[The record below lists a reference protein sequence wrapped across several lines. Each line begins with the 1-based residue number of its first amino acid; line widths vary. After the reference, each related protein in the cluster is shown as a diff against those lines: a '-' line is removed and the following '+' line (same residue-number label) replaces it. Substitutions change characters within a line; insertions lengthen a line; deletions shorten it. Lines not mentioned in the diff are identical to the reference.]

1 MPQKCHLFNLHVSRN
16 SWWGMADE
24 GSPRKTR
31 KMANGESVGDEQE
44 NEESH
49 SLVGISLTSEMGCH
63 GNKEHDSALGF
74 ILMNVDRM
82 TVVEMR
88 EAMQKQVES
97 LPASFRFLTKQGWP
111 VTSAQESMIKVKH
124 LINDDTVVRIQPDYA
139 RPRVG
144 VSTEKGRSL
153 GFIFVSSLS
162 LPISQLREAILA
174 QLGGSHQLPAGKW
187 VFVDRNFWPICSQ
200 QEDAMT
206 IIDVLSGSCV
216 RLHFLDESSDDP
228 DLGDIEKDDSLS
240 LTVDTP
246 RKKYCSPTPRS
257 LENPGLALTHGSIPR
272 PISPIPHGDS
282 FLQSKSVRLPAK
294 QILISYVRA
303 EASQYALDLKTALEN
318 LKFSVYL
325 DVHEIFCGSDWQDS
339 LNYAVSNC
347 EVFVPL
353 VTPRYGE
360 TQWTNRELKLA
371 DILNKYIIPVSFV
384 ETWPPCCLAIQF
396 ATTQF
401 IHWRQGKQDRDKST
415 QQELVTYTWNSSDVI
430 TVSKDIGTRCLA
442 HAKKKAQQESEK
454 KSPILRSYPSAL
466 PPGLPNDMTVVTES
480 REGAPMV
487 VVCVHPKQKDFGDE
501 LKELFEGE
509 GYEVWCTTEL
519 NNECMNLCSHSR
531 QLEDDSTLILDGDDF
546 DFDTTEDNTAN
557 AVSILQQKAAEAGV
571 IVFVLSK
578 DFASSDTGKQ
588 QVFYCEQ
595 RKRVVPLKYEEFEMP
610 GWMSMLIGTSTLED
624 VRRVDYKQSLM
635 ARVKCALNPN
645 QSDCS
650 MNAAKESQIEACVG
664 SICQKLPG
672 SNCVYISGG
681 TSFYYDKS
689 EAICKEIGKALA
701 KLQKVTLVTGG
712 FFGVGETVSRSFYDE
727 RQRLKRVED
736 VYHILPNR
744 DEQDRSP
751 QARQNR
757 DKTFQPMPFGETVFV
772 GDSVRQRETI
782 VSRIFDICILI
793 EGGPG
798 AAHEAEEFTWSDHTV
813 IPIKCTGGAAGGK
826 FNVPQKIF
834 ECPPGVVRND
844 WNQLADKNESPATI
858 GAAVSRIITA
868 LQQDVAAQMTRLKTF
883 VRRGSEVKT

>member
-1 MPQKCHLFNLHVSRN
+1 MT
-16 SWWGMADE
+16 DE

-31 KMANGESVGDEQE
+31 KMTNGESGDEND
-44 NEESH
+44 NEESN

-63 GNKEHDSALGF
+63 GNTEHDSALGF
-74 ILMNVDRM
+74 ILMDASHM

-88 EAMQKQVES
+88 EAMQKQVEA

-124 LINDDTVVRIQPDYA
+124 LINDEGVVRIQPDYA
-139 RPRVG
+139 KPRVG
-144 VSTEKGRSL
+144 VSTEKGRPL

-174 QLGGSHQLPAGKW
+174 QLGGSHQLPAGEW

-200 QEDAMT
+200 QEEAMT
-206 IIDVLSGSCV
+206 IIDILSGSCV
-216 RLHFLDESSDDP
+216 RLHFLDASSDDP
-228 DLGDIEKDDSLS
+228 DCDDLKKDNGHT

-246 RKKYCSPTPRS
+246 RQKYRSPSPLS
-257 LENPGLALTHGSIPR
+257 FENVSLALTHGSIPR
-272 PISPIPHGDS
+272 PLSPIPHGDS
-282 FLQSKSVRLPAK
+282 FLLSKSKRQAAK

-303 EASQYALDLKTALEN
+303 EASQYALDLKTALED

-325 DVHEIFCGSDWQDS
+325 DVHEIFSGSDWQDS

-353 VTPRYGE
+353 VTRRYGE

-371 DILNKYIIPVSFV
+371 DILNKYIVPVSFV

-401 IHWRQGKQDRDKST
+401 INWRQGKQDRDKSCEE
-415 QQELVTYTWNSSDVI
+415 QVTYTWDHGDVI
-430 TVSKDIGTRCLA
+430 CVSKDIGTRCLA
-442 HAKKKAQQESEK
+442 HARKKAQEESEK
-454 KSPILRSYPSAL
+454 KSPLLRSYPSAL
-466 PPGLPNDMTVVTES
+466 PPGLPTNMTVVTES

-487 VVCVHPKQKDFGDE
+487 FISVHPKQREFGEE
-501 LKELFEGE
+501 LKELFEAQ
-509 GYEVWCTTEL
+509 GYEAWCTSEVDDGS
-519 NNECMNLCSHSR
+519 MNFCSQSR
-531 QLEDDSTLILDGDDF
+531 ALEDDSTLILDSEDF
-546 DFDTTEDNTAN
+546 FDEEDNAAN

-610 GWMSMLIGTSTLED
+610 GWMSMLIGTSTFED
-624 VRRVDYKQSLM
+624 VRRADYKQSLL

-645 QSDCS
+645 QPDCTA
-650 MNAAKESQIEACVG
+650 MNGAQESQIESRVS

-712 FFGVGETVSRSFYDE
+712 FFGVGETVAKSFYDE
-727 RQRLKRVED
+727 RQRLGRVED
-736 VYHILPNR
+736 VYHILPLR

-751 QARQNR
+751 QARQNK
-757 DKTFQPMPFGETVFV
+757 DKTFQRVPFGETVFV

-782 VSRIFDICILI
+782 VSRIFDICVLI

-813 IPIKCTGGAAGGK
+813 IPIKCTGGSAGGK
-826 FNVPQKIF
+826 FNVPSKIF
-834 ECPPGVVRND
+834 QCPPGVVRED
-844 WNQLADKNESPATI
+844 WHQLADKNESPAAI
-858 GAAVSRIITA
+858 GAAVARIITA
-868 LQQDVAAQMTRLKTF
+868 LQQDVAAQLTRLKTF
-883 VRRGSEVKT
+883 RRGSEAKT